1 MAEKFSWLL
10 TLVIL
15 AHFRHLSLMYLQLA
29 WRNIWRN
36 PRRTIVI
43 LFAVIIGVWSMVL
56 LGALMRGI
64 AVGMIK
70 NGIATLTGHIQIHHR
85 GYRNDP
91 AIENSI
97 TDPQVVEKALNELL
111 PPGSHWSGRVRVNA
125 IVNNAR
131 HSSGITLVGI
141 EPLAE
146 AKVSFIGKAI
156 SRGRYL
162 EANDLNGII
171 VGEALLEKFETTI
184 GHKLVLMSQDT
195 NQEIASRAFHI
206 RGSFRAEMESTEK
219 QFVFVNRAAAQKMLR
234 LGNGISEISILL
246 PEDGESRKVCHQLE
260 SALPSNTFEIQDWHE
275 LLPFQTAYL
284 KILDGFMWFWFLI
297 VFVAMGFGIVNTTLM
312 AVFERMREFGLMKA
326 LGMKPW
332 WILREVLVE
341 SFLLLICGIFI
352 GNCLGFLSI
361 YALSGSGIDL
371 SALAAGAE
379 YAGMSR
385 IIYPAV
391 AIKDVMVA
399 NLTVLLLGL
408 LVSLY
413 PAIKASRFTPV
424 QALAYT

>member
-1 MAEKFSWLL
+1 
-10 TLVIL
+10 
-15 AHFRHLSLMYLQLA
+15 MYLQLA

-43 LFAVIIGVWSMVL
+43 LVAVIIGVWSMVL

-64 AVGMIK
+64 AVGMVK
-70 NGIATLTGHIQIHHR
+70 NGIATLTGHVQIHHT
-85 GYRNDP
+85 GYRDDP

-97 TDPQVVEKALNELL
+97 ADTQAVERALIELL
-111 PPGSHWSGRVRVNA
+111 PPGAHWSGRVRVNA

-131 HSSGITLVGI
+131 HSSGVTLVGI
-141 EPLAE
+141 DPTKE
-146 AKVSFIGKAI
+146 AKVSFIGTAI

-162 EANDLNGII
+162 GPNDSDGII
-171 VGEALLEKFETTI
+171 VGEALLEELETKI
-184 GHKLVLMSQDT
+184 GRKLVLMSQDT
-195 NQEIASRAFHI
+195 DQAIASRAFRI
-206 RGSFRAEMESTEK
+206 VGAFKAEMESTEK
-219 QFVFVNRAAAQKMLR
+219 QFVFVTLATAQKMLK
-234 LGNGISEISILL
+234 LGAGISEISILL
-246 PEDGESRKVCHQLE
+246 PQGYENLE
-260 SALPSNTFEIQDWHE
+260 VYHHLKSALPPDKFEVHNWQE

-391 AIKDVMVA
+391 AIRDVMVA

>member
-1 MAEKFSWLL
+1 
-10 TLVIL
+10 
-15 AHFRHLSLMYLQLA
+15 MYLQLA
-29 WRNIWRN
+29 WRNVWRN
-36 PRRTIVI
+36 PRRTTVI
-43 LFAVIIGVWSMVL
+43 LAAVIIGVWSMIF

-64 AVGMIK
+64 AVGMVK
-70 NGIATLTGHIQIHHR
+70 NGIATLTGHIQIHHKGFR
-85 GYRNDP
+85 DDP

-97 TDPQVVEKALNELL
+97 FNRQVVEKALSESL
-111 PPGSHWSGRVRVNA
+111 PPRAQWTRRVRVNA
-125 IVNNAR
+125 IANNAR
-131 HSSGITLVGI
+131 HSSGVTMVGI
-141 EPLAE
+141 EPLTE
-146 AKVSFIGKAI
+146 ANVSFIGSAI
-156 SRGRYL
+156 FRGHYL
-162 EANDLNGII
+162 AQDDSNGIL
-171 VGEALLEKFETTI
+171 VGKALLEKFETKI
-184 GHKLVLMSQDT
+184 GRKLVLMSQDKE
-195 NQEIASRAFHI
+195 QEIASRAFRI
-206 RGSFRAEMESTEK
+206 VGVFRAEMESTEK
-219 QFVFVNRAAAQKMLR
+219 QFVFVTRPAGQKMLK
-234 LGNGISEISILL
+234 LGNGISEIAILL
-246 PEDGESRKVCHQLE
+246 PDGYENRDVYKKLKT
-260 SALPSNTFEIQDWHE
+260 ALPSDQFEIHSWRE

-284 KILDGFMWFWFLI
+284 RILDGFMWFWFLV

-341 SFLLLICGIFI
+341 SFLLLICGLLV

-379 YAGMSR
+379 YAGMAR

-391 AIKDVMVA
+391 AAKDVMVA

-424 QALAYT
+424 EALSHT

>member
-1 MAEKFSWLL
+1 
-10 TLVIL
+10 
-15 AHFRHLSLMYLQLA
+15 MYLQLA

-43 LFAVIIGVWSMVL
+43 LVAVFIGVWSMVL

-70 NGIATLTGHIQIHHR
+70 NGIATLTGHIQIHHK
-85 GYRNDP
+85 GYHDDP

-97 TDPQVVEKALNELL
+97 TDAQLVEKTLNELL
-111 PPGSHWSGRVRVNA
+111 PPGALWSSRVRVNA

-131 HSSGITLVGI
+131 HSSGVTMVGI
-141 EPLAE
+141 DPAKE
-146 AKVSFIGKAI
+146 AKVSFIGTAI
-156 SRGRYL
+156 SSGRYL
-162 EANDLNGII
+162 EPNDSDGIVI
-171 VGEALLEKFETTI
+171 GEALLEKFETRI
-184 GHKLVLMSQDT
+184 GHKLVLMSQDA
-195 NQEIASRAFHI
+195 NQEIASRAFRI
-206 RGSFRAEMESTEK
+206 VGTFKAEMESTEK
-219 QFVFVNRAAAQKMLR
+219 QFVFVTLAASQKMLK
-234 LGNGISEISILL
+234 LGAGISEISIVL
-246 PEDGESRKVCHQLE
+246 PQGYENLDVYYKLKSV
-260 SALPSNTFEIQDWHE
+260 LPSDKFEVHSWQE

-297 VFVAMGFGIVNTTLM
+297 VFVAMGFGVVNTTLM

-341 SFLLLICGIFI
+341 SFLILICGMVI
-352 GNCLGFLSI
+352 GNFMGFLSI

-379 YAGMSR
+379 YAGMTR

-391 AIKDVMVA
+391 AIKDVIVA
-399 NLTVLLLGL
+399 NLTILLLGL

-424 QALAYT
+424 QALAHT

>member
-1 MAEKFSWLL
+1 
-10 TLVIL
+10 
-15 AHFRHLSLMYLQLA
+15 MYLQLA

-36 PRRTIVI
+36 PRRTAVI
-43 LFAVIIGVWSMVL
+43 LTAVIIGVWSMIF

-64 AVGMIK
+64 AVGMVK
-70 NGIATLTGHIQIHHR
+70 NGIATLTGHIQIHHK
-85 GYRNDP
+85 GYRDDP

-97 TDPQVVEKALNELL
+97 FNLQVVEKALKDNLSSNAL
-111 PPGSHWSGRVRVNA
+111 WTSRVRVNA
-125 IVNNAR
+125 IANNAR
-131 HSSGITLVGI
+131 HSSGVTMVGI
-141 EPLAE
+141 DPPAE
-146 AKVSFIGKAI
+146 AKISFIGSAI

-162 EANDLNGII
+162 AQGDANGIL
-171 VGEALLEKFETTI
+171 VGEALLEKFETKI
-184 GHKLVLMSQDT
+184 GRKLVLMSQ
-195 NQEIASRAFHI
+195 NKEQEIASRAFRI
-206 RGSFRAEMESTEK
+206 VGVFRAEMQSTEK
-219 QFVFVNRAAAQKMLR
+219 QFVFVTRSAAQKMLK
-234 LGNGISEISILL
+234 LGNGISEIAILL
-246 PEDGESRKVCHQLE
+246 SDGYENQDVYKKLK
-260 SALPSNTFEIQDWHE
+260 ATLPAEQFEVLSWRE

-284 KILDGFMWFWFLI
+284 KILDGFMWFWFLV

-332 WILREVLVE
+332 WILREVLIE
-341 SFLLLICGIFI
+341 SFLLLICGLIV
-352 GNCLGFLSI
+352 GNFFGFLSI

-385 IIYPAV
+385 IIYPVIA
-391 AIKDVMVA
+391 AKDVGVA

-424 QALAYT
+424 QALAHI

>member
-1 MAEKFSWLL
+1 
-10 TLVIL
+10 
-15 AHFRHLSLMYLQLA
+15 MYLKLA

-43 LFAVIIGVWSMVL
+43 LIAVIIGVWSMVL

-64 AVGMIK
+64 AVGMIE
-70 NGIATLTGHIQIHHR
+70 NGIATLTGHIQIHHK
-85 GYRNDP
+85 GYRDDP

-97 TDPQVVEKALNELL
+97 ADPQLVKKTLNELL
-111 PPGSHWSGRVRVNA
+111 PPGTHWSGRVRVNA

-131 HSSGITLVGI
+131 HSGGVTMVGI
-141 EPLAE
+141 DPLAE
-146 AKVSFIGKAI
+146 AKVSFIGKAV
-156 SRGRYL
+156 SKGSYL
-162 EANDLNGII
+162 APNDFDGII
-171 VGEALLEKFETTI
+171 VGEALLEKLETKI

-195 NQEIASRAFHI
+195 NQEIASRAFRI
-206 RGSFRAEMESTEK
+206 AGVFRAEMESTEK
-219 QFVFVNRAAAQKMLR
+219 QFVFVSRAAAQKMLK
-234 LGNGISEISILL
+234 LSNGISEVSVFI
-246 PEDGESRKVCHQLE
+246 PEDRESLKVYNE
-260 SALPSNTFEIQDWHE
+260 FKSALPPDKFEIHHWQE

-284 KILDGFMWFWFLI
+284 RILDGFMWFWFLI
-297 VFVAMGFGIVNTTLM
+297 VFVAMGFGVVNTTLM

-341 SFLLLICGIFI
+341 SLLILICGMFI
-352 GNCLGFLSI
+352 GNLMGFLST
-361 YALSGSGIDL
+361 YAFSGSGIDL

-391 AIKDVMVA
+391 AIKDVAVA

-413 PAIKASRFTPV
+413 PAIKAARFTPI
-424 QALAYT
+424 QALAHT

>member
-1 MAEKFSWLL
+1 
-10 TLVIL
+10 
-15 AHFRHLSLMYLQLA
+15 MYLQLA

-43 LFAVIIGVWSMVL
+43 LIAVIIGVWSMVL

-64 AVGMIK
+64 AVGMVK
-70 NGIATLTGHIQIHHR
+70 NGIATLTGHVQIHHT
-85 GYRNDP
+85 GYRDDP

-97 TDPQVVEKALNELL
+97 ADTQAVERALIELL
-111 PPGSHWSGRVRVNA
+111 PPGAHWSGRVRVNA

-131 HSSGITLVGI
+131 HSSGVTLVGI
-141 EPLAE
+141 DPTKE
-146 AKVSFIGKAI
+146 AKVSFIGTAI

-162 EANDLNGII
+162 GPNDSDGII
-171 VGEALLEKFETTI
+171 VGEALLEELETKI
-184 GHKLVLMSQDT
+184 GRKLVLMSQDT
-195 NQEIASRAFHI
+195 DQAIASRAFRI
-206 RGSFRAEMESTEK
+206 VGAFKAEMESTEK
-219 QFVFVNRAAAQKMLR
+219 QFVFVTLATAQKMLK
-234 LGNGISEISILL
+234 LGAGISEISILL
-246 PEDGESRKVCHQLE
+246 PQGYENLE
-260 SALPSNTFEIQDWHE
+260 VYHHLKSALPPDKFEVHNWQE

-297 VFVAMGFGIVNTTLM
+297 VFVAMGFGVVNTTLM

-332 WILREVLVE
+332 LILREVLVE
-341 SFLLLICGIFI
+341 SFLLLICGMLI
-352 GNCLGFLSI
+352 GNFFGFLSI
-361 YALSGSGIDL
+361 YALSASGIDL

-379 YAGMSR
+379 YAGMTR

-424 QALAYT
+424 QALTHI